1 MKASTRATN
10 RRRSHRTHEGGSEVK
25 VRINTIIQGDPAEWL
40 LEWKR
45 RGLVSN
51 YTDAVIQALRAF
63 HEKVNEQDLKTTQL
77 QNLRENENWE

>member
-1 MKASTRATN
+1 MKMHTVAPHRGE
-10 RRRSHRTHEGGSEVK
+10 RHRTPERGSEVR
-25 VRINTIIQGDPAEWL
+25 VRINTLIRGDPAEWL

-63 HEKVNEQDLKTTQL
+63 HEKINEQDLKMTQL
-77 QNLRENENWE
+77 RSLRDGENWE